1 MFDVGFWEL
10 CLIGV
15 VALLVLGPE
24 KLPRAAR
31 AAGLWMGRARR
42 AISEVRTEIQRELD
56 IEDLQQ
62 LGHPPPNYLDLVGQS
77 REKPP
82 HPQSN
87 DMKAD
92 TEETLIK
99 TDFTSSPT
107 GKGRTPAPDQGLDGR

>member
-24 KLPRAAR
+24 KFPRAVR
-31 AAGLWMGRARR
+31 AAGLWMGKARR
-42 AISEVRTEIQRELD
+42 AIADVRAEIQRELD

-62 LGHPPPNYLDLVGQS
+62 LGQPPPNYLDLIGQS
-77 REKPP
+77 REKLS
-82 HPQSN
+82 HPKSN

-92 TEETLIK
+92 AKEAPPST
-99 TDFTSSPT
+99 
-107 GKGRTPAPDQGLDGR
+107 PDQGLDGR